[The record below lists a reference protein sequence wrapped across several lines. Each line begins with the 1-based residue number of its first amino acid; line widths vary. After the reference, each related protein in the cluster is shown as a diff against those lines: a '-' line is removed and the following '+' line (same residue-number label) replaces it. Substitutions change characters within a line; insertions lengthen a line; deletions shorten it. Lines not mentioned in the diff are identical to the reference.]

1 MMKSCQHLGY
11 AALLLGALA
20 ACGGDKK
27 DKDQGG
33 AAGDGSV
40 EDLSVWPSYGHD
52 GKNTRFNAEEKRI
65 SRENVATLVKK
76 WDTATSGVTPL
87 AVTSTVAVTGG
98 VAYFGDW
105 GGMLHA
111 IDAKTGAQVWKTQL
125 ARNTTGLDAQINASP
140 FVTDDRVY
148 IGGVENQV
156 FAVERATGMKIWEPY
171 ALAGNQANVI
181 LWSSPNV
188 VDNTL
193 IIGVGST
200 EVFLGNESTFSF
212 RGNLV
217 MMDAS
222 SGTVQHTTYVT
233 NGDDT
238 SGFGCSIW
246 GSAAI
251 DPERQLAYVGV
262 GQSYSA
268 PASALSDAVIAVD
281 YTTGEIRWGHQFTPD
296 DIWTISGGDGEDWD
310 VGASV
315 VLYESN
321 GKSLVGAGDKAGN
334 FYALDRDTGAMVW
347 ITDLTPGGKTGGVMA
362 SPAVADG
369 VIYVFSN
376 DGIAE
381 NYGSDGPGSG
391 SAFALNGETGQI
403 LWRTEIKPG
412 AFGGIAVANGL
423 MFFTTLDGT
432 IYALNTDDGA
442 VLWQNKMLDGNATK
456 AAGGVTVAGGMV
468 YAGAGW
474 DWVAIAPPPGGVT
487 AYALP
492 GD

>member
-1 MMKSCQHLGY
+1 M
-11 AALLLGALA
+11 LLWALA
-20 ACGGDKK
+20 GCGSDKK
-27 DKDQGG
+27 DQAGTSGD
-33 AAGDGSV
+33 GDGSS
-40 EDLSVWPSYGHD
+40 EELSVWPSYGHD
-52 GKNTRFNAEEKRI
+52 GKNTRFNAGEKKL

-76 WDTATSGVTPL
+76 WDTVTSGVSPY

-111 IDAKTGAQVWKTQL
+111 VDAKTGAQVWKTQL

-140 FVTDDRVY
+140 FVSADRIY

-156 FAVERATGMKIWEPY
+156 FAVERATGKKIWDPF

-193 IIGVGST
+193 LIGVGST
-200 EVFLGNESTFSF
+200 EVFIGNEDTFSF

-217 MMDAS
+217 MMDATT
-222 SGTVQHTTYVT
+222 GDVKHTTYVT
-233 NGDDT
+233 NGDET

-251 DPERQLAYVGV
+251 DPERQRAYVGV

-268 PASALSDAVIAVD
+268 PASMLSDAVIAVD
-281 YTTGEIRWGHQFTPD
+281 YNSGELKWGYQFTPN
-296 DIWTISGGDGEDWD
+296 DIWTAMSGDGEDWD

-315 VLYESN
+315 VLYEVN
-321 GKSLVGAGDKAGN
+321 GRSLVGAGDKGGH
-334 FYALDRDTGAMVW
+334 FYALDRDTGALVW
-347 ITDLTPGGKTGGVMA
+347 GTQLTPGGKTGGVMA
-362 SPAVADG
+362 SPAVAHG

-381 NYGSDGPGSG
+381 NIGSDGPPAG

-403 LWRTEIKPG
+403 LWRTEIQPG

-432 IYALNTDDGA
+432 IYALNTDNGA
-442 VLWQNKMLDGNATK
+442 VLWKDKMLGGNAAK

-474 DWVAIAPPPGGVT
+474 DWIAITPPAGGVT

-492 GD
+492 ED